1 MSWSDFRRRRDIMDS
16 AVAEAVRAGSTTDGR
31 IPFDR
36 IDGARDLF
44 GTEEQLLLALHQRW
58 HQILTGHLRAEGAG
72 PEDVTA
78 APGRENT
85 EDSDQVD
92 AVSRAWRRAVS
103 LNRDLHAV
111 VNANVERVPALRL
124 AQDAELRLLAVT
136 SGLAAPHEPEDEV
149 IAVGATLVALLRH
162 RDVSGTKPSGGSATS
177 GDGAIGQWPRRLA
190 PSA

>member
-1 MSWSDFRRRRDIMDS
+1 MSWSDFRRRRDVMDS

-36 IDGARDLF
+36 IAGAGELF

-58 HQILTGHLRAEGAG
+58 HQILTGHLHTEGAG

-92 AVSRAWRRAVS
+92 AVDAVSRAWRRAVS

-111 VNANVERVPALRL
+111 VNANAERVPALRL
-124 AQDAELRLLAVT
+124 AQDAELRLLALA
-136 SGLAAPHEPEDEV
+136 SGLAAPHEPADEV
-149 IAVGATLVALLRH
+149 ITIGATLVALLRH
-162 RDVSGTKPSGGSATS
+162 RDAFGTKPS